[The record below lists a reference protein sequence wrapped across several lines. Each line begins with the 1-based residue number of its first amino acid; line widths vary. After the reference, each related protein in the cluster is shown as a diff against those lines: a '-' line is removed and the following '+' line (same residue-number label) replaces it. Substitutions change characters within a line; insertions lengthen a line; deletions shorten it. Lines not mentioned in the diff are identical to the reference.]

1 MGARDR
7 VAGTEEEVLAGALS
21 ESHLR
26 KVVRIPSTSCPVE
39 GRLVSVLHA
48 AAVHGPGSMTTLE
61 IARPGTVSRQRV
73 QSSSFV
79 TVVTR

>member
-1 MGARDR
+1 MGARER
-7 VAGTEEEVLAGALS
+7 VTGTEEEVLAGALS
-21 ESHLR
+21 ERHLR
-26 KVVRIPSTSCPVE
+26 KIVKVPSTSWPVE

-73 QSSSFV
+73 QSSTFV